1 MSEYTIINGE
11 LYHHGI
17 KGQKWGVRRYQN
29 KDGTRTVLGRR
40 RAEKERMQRDEFGL
54 TKKEVKYKIKTAK
67 KINRANTNSGF
78 DGVTGEN
85 WAKVKKSHE
94 KAVKSDKKLKQLET
108 EKDRLEWKRFLAE
121 DGSTKKETYQILSEE
136 KASAISERK
145 AEIGA
150 RFTDSYNTAL
160 LKDIGYS
167 DINKGKRML
176 AAYGIKNNWGK
187 YD

>member
-1 MSEYTIINGE
+1 MNNYIQ
-11 LYHHGI
+11 HHGV
-17 KGQKWGVRRYQN
+17 KGQKWGVRRYQDKN
-29 KDGTRTVLGRR
+29 GVLTALGRR
-40 RAEKERMQRDEFGL
+40 RAEKERMQREEFGL

-94 KAVKSDKKLKQLET
+94 KAVKSDKTMKKLRE
-108 EKDRLEWKRFLAE
+108 EEDRLALKRLFSE
-121 DGSTKKETYQILSEE
+121 EGSTRKEIYKTLSEE
-136 KASAISERK
+136 NADAISRRK
-145 AEIGA
+145 AEIGE
-150 RFTDSYNTAL
+150 RFTDAYSTAL

-167 DINKGKRML
+167 DIKKGKKML

-187 YD
+187 Y